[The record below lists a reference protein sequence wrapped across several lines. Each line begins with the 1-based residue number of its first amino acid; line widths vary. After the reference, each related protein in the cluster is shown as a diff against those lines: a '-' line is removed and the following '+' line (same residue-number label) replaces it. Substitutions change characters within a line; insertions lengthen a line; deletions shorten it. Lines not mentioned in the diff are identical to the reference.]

1 MHLTN
6 YAVNKNSDDYES
18 GGEEDAGHKRY
29 LHHIFNHIKEHYGET
44 VNVWE
49 RIKDLICK
57 TLITVQPS
65 LAHQYMSCRP
75 HDFENSSCF
84 EILGFDV
91 MIDYKLRPWLL
102 EVNHSPS
109 FNTDSDLDKDVKMT
123 VIGDTIKLLNLTSQ
137 RKESYKKQR
146 TELLNSRM
154 MGTNK
159 KISIESK
166 KQLMGVHDKE
176 RDKYES

>member
-1 MHLTN
+1 
-6 YAVNKNSDDYES
+6 
-18 GGEEDAGHKRY
+18 
-29 LHHIFNHIKEHYGET
+29 
-44 VNVWE
+44 
-49 RIKDLICK
+49 
-57 TLITVQPS
+57 
-65 LAHQYMSCRP
+65 MSCRP
-75 HDFENSSCF
+75 HDYENSSCF

-123 VIGDTIKLLNLTSQ
+123 VIGDTIKLLNLSSA

-146 TELLNSRM
+146 SELLNSRM

-159 KISIESK
+159 KISVESK
-166 KQLMGVHDKE
+166 KLLMNAHDKE
-176 RDKYES
+176 RDTFES